1 MISMKRSACGDT
13 ARSVRGFT
21 LIEMMIAIA
30 IFAFLSLGAYQVLQG
45 VLRSDEISK
54 ERGLALKKLQRAM
67 LFVER
72 DMQQM
77 DARKQRSD
85 DELTSKALQS
95 GRFLFDSDEDGIA
108 FIRMGWRNPISML
121 PRSSLQRVS
130 YRVKNEQLQRLS
142 FIYLDPAIG
151 EEPKTQILL
160 SGVTAL
166 TFMFH
171 DGSKWLE
178 AWSDKN
184 ALPNAV
190 KMQLTTSNFGNIER
204 SFILPKATAVP
215 ATTSSS
221 S

>member
-1 MISMKRSACGDT
+1 MIKMIHHSGPRE
-13 ARSVRGFT
+13 RGFT

-30 IFAFLSLGAYQVLQG
+30 IFALLSLGAYQILQG

-77 DARKQRSD
+77 DARIQRND
-85 DELTSKALQS
+85 DELTAKALQS
-95 GRFLFDSDEDGIA
+95 GRFLFDSDEDGIT
-108 FIRMGWRNPISML
+108 FVRLGWRNPISML
-121 PRSSLQRVS
+121 PRSSSQRVS
-130 YRVKNEQLQRLS
+130 YRIKGEQLQRLS
-142 FIYLDPAIG
+142 FIYLDPAVG
-151 EEPKTQILL
+151 EEPKIQVLL

-171 DGSKWLE
+171 DGKKWQE
-178 AWSDKN
+178 AWSGKDT
-184 ALPNAV
+184 LPNAV
-190 KMQLTTSNFGNIER
+190 KMKLTSSNFGDIER
-204 SFILPKATAVP
+204 SFILPKAVAN
-215 ATTSSS
+215 ATTKSSS

>member
-1 MISMKRSACGDT
+1 MIKMMRLHT
-13 ARSVRGFT
+13 RRERGFT

-45 VLRSDEISK
+45 VLRSDEISQ

-77 DARKQRSD
+77 DARKQRND
-85 DELTSKALQS
+85 DELTAQALQA
-95 GRFLFDSDEDGIA
+95 GRFLFESDEDGVG

-121 PRSSLQRVS
+121 PRSSLQRVA

-142 FIYLDPAIG
+142 FIYLDPAVG

-166 TFMFH
+166 TFMYH

-178 AWSDKN
+178 AWADKN
-184 ALPNAV
+184 ALPNAI
-190 KMQLTTSNFGNIER
+190 KMQLTTSSFGNIER
-204 SFILPKATAVP
+204 SFILPKAQAT
-215 ATTSSS
+215 ATTTGSSS
-221 S
+221 

>member
-1 MISMKRSACGDT
+1 MIKMMRLNT
-13 ARSVRGFT
+13 RRERGFT

-77 DARKQRSD
+77 DARKQRND
-85 DELTSKALQS
+85 DELTAQALQA
-95 GRFLFDSDEDGIA
+95 GRFLFESDEDGVG

-121 PRSSLQRVS
+121 PRSSLQRVA

-142 FIYLDPAIG
+142 FIYLDPAVG

-166 TFMFH
+166 TFMYH

-178 AWSDKN
+178 AWADKN
-184 ALPNAV
+184 ALPNAI
-190 KMQLTTSNFGNIER
+190 KMQLTTSSFGNIER
-204 SFILPKATAVP
+204 SFILPKAQAT
-215 ATTSSS
+215 ATTTGSSS
-221 S
+221 